1 MEELKNLNSLKD
13 IVNIRFEKFKDK
25 TAFIE
30 KESQQNEFEHIKYS
44 EIQEKINGLGTYLL
58 EDLNLGGEKIAV
70 IGENSY
76 RWYVSYMAV
85 VCGVGIVV
93 PLDKGLP
100 ENEILNLLKRSG
112 AKAIIYSSRKKDEIN
127 NIKDK
132 LPQDMIYIDMN
143 KKTSNEE
150 SLSWEKII
158 EKGIKKV
165 EKGDKKYIEAEI
177 DREAFSVLLFTSGTS
192 ANAKGVMLSHKNLC
206 ANVYSCSCVVPTF
219 GDYTCLSVLPI
230 HHAYEFTLDYLFM
243 TAAGGTIGICQGLK
257 YLTKDFKEIKPDF
270 ILAVPVIIEKFN
282 QLIEKGIKETGK
294 EKTIGVIKSIANGFS
309 KIGIDVR
316 RNIFA
321 KIQENFGGKLKYLFC
336 GAAPLDPEL
345 ISKMESYGFKF
356 LQGYGLTETS
366 PLVSGT
372 SLKCDAPGTVGKA
385 VEGVEIRIDLSK
397 NEDENSNIGEI
408 IVKGDNVMLGY
419 YEDEEETQKVLKKG
433 WFYTG
438 DLGYFNLSG
447 NLVVTGRS
455 KNVIVTSNGKNIYP
469 EELENLLNKLPLIS
483 ESMVYGK
490 KTFKNS
496 KDVIVAARVTL
507 DYDELNSRFGDN
519 MPSDAKLYEMVL
531 DEIKK
536 VNRMMVSYKTIREL
550 EIRKNEFEKTT
561 TMKVKR
567 YLELE
572 KKDYENIITSDVLK
586 KDKSSKVE
594 KKARRKVV
602 NVIAE
607 KLDDS
612 IEIKETEKNKRER
625 K

>member
-132 LPQDMIYIDMN
+132 LPQDMVYIDMN
-143 KKTSNEE
+143 KKNSNEE

-594 KKARRKVV
+594 KKARRKIV

>member
-100 ENEILNLLKRSG
+100 ENEILNLLTRSA

-219 GDYTCLSVLPI
+219 GDYICLSVLPI

-294 EKTIGVIKSIANGFS
+294 EKAIGVIKSIANGFS

-519 MPSDAKLYEMVL
+519 IPSDAKLYEMVL

>member
-70 IGENSY
+70 IGGNSY

-100 ENEILNLLKRSG
+100 ENEILNLLTRSA

-294 EKTIGVIKSIANGFS
+294 EKAIGVIKSIANGFS

>member
-132 LPQDMIYIDMN
+132 LPQDMVYIDMN
-143 KKTSNEE
+143 KKNSNEE

-507 DYDELNSRFGDN
+507 DYDVLNSRFGEN

-594 KKARRKVV
+594 KKARRKIV